1 MIGRRAFLSAAAA
14 PVPGS
19 ALASTRSGR
28 PPRIMMMLFRGWEEA
43 CDGFSDYFAARRM
56 PVELI
61 IRDARQNLGNVARF
75 VEEAN
80 DTRPDLVYLWGTTLT
95 IAALG
100 PWDEAPSPRRLIG
113 VPAVFNIVTEPVR
126 SGIVKSREDPGRDV
140 TGTEYI
146 AAVEVQERA
155 MAAYRD
161 FRHAA
166 AIFNPLE
173 RNSAVVVEELQRILA
188 ERGARLTLLPIP
200 LANGRPDAA
209 SVPAQVARARTE
221 GAEWLY
227 IPPDTFLNDHRMALT
242 AAAVDHA
249 LPTFAATERFVG
261 FANGLAGLVSR
272 YYSVG
277 AFTGFKA
284 EQILR
289 GRSAREIPIEALSRM
304 SYLVRMETA
313 RRLRLFPPLGL
324 LRIAEPL

>member
-1 MIGRRAFLSAAAA
+1 MIGRRVLLGAAAA
-14 PVPGS
+14 QLPDA
-19 ALASTRSGR
+19 ALAATE
-28 PPRIMMMLFRGWEEA
+28 PRRVPRVMMMLFRGWEEA
-43 CDGFSDYFAARRM
+43 CDGFADYFAARRM

-61 IRDARQNLGNVARF
+61 VRDAEQNLANVARF

-80 DTRPDLVYLWGTTLT
+80 DTRPDIVYLWGTSLA

-100 PWDEAPSPRRLIG
+100 PWDDPPSPRRLRG
-113 VPAVFNIVTEPVR
+113 MPVVFNIVTEPVR
-126 SGIVKSREDPGRDV
+126 SGIIKSREDPGRDV

-146 AAVEVQERA
+146 APVDVQEKA
-155 MAAYRD
+155 MALYRD

-166 AIFNPLE
+166 AIFNPAE
-173 RNSAVVVEELQRILA
+173 RNSVVVVEELERILRG
-188 ERGARLTLLPIP
+188 RGARLDMLPVP
-200 LANGRPDAA
+200 LRQNRPD
-209 SVPAQVARARTE
+209 PATITDLVRQAREA

-227 IPPDTFLNDHRMALT
+227 IPPDSFLNEHRMTLTDAAL
-242 AAAVDHA
+242 AHA

-289 GRSAREIPIEALSRM
+289 GRSARSIPVEALSRM

-313 RRLRLFPPLGL
+313 RRLRLFPPIGL